1 MLFKAALSPSSVS
14 TGEKQP
20 NTPLD
25 ISILAITPGTML
37 PLRNEEGVAVAQF
50 EATEDLIKGAVQR
63 SRGGLLTVDHEDP
76 IESRIGVF
84 TSVSYNDGFLAT
96 GQILCPKWIE
106 IVAAG
111 EEAYSGLSVEGS
123 ITGDDLEHPESIDVY
138 CISLLTN
145 EKTPEG
151 GACGRGSCKIIV
163 DDRLGDSESIAP
175 EDADDESIETEA
187 SIEAAW
193 NPNYSAFWNYIE
205 TDGKINQTKAKK
217 IFLKKTGDG
226 ANRGDWHYPI
236 ARMTDNGPVPDEEG
250 LMAAYKRAAQQGE
263 TSLFSKI
270 RSKMRSIGME
280 VPPGLT
286 KAKLDASFDKETGTF
301 SAKLLDEDG
310 EIVSE
315 SKITIIDEIGEDKM
329 PKKELKA
336 DEASET
342 VVAVEAATIVEEVSE
357 PEIAAASPE
366 AGEGTLS
373 TESGIAA
380 EAPVAAPVIEPTVD
394 FWELAKNELG
404 ISSLEEFKQIR
415 DTATKVDSVVGQI
428 TSLTSEIGKLQE
440 QNGVLAAFKVET
452 EKRWLQDTYPPA
464 VVKDI
469 AAAHAEFVSDPATF
483 VQKHQEDAI
492 KFAAAKDAKFMGS
505 AAESKDTETAR
516 MEARKAKRDE
526 FLRRTGGPVIK

>member
-163 DDRLGDSESIAP
+163 DDP

-301 SAKLLDEDG
+301 SAKLSDEDG

-336 DEASET
+336 DEAPEPI
-342 VVAVEAATIVEEVSE
+342 VEASASTIVEEVAE
-357 PEIAAASPE
+357 PEIAAASPDVGVE
-366 AGEGTLS
+366 APPVETV
-373 TESGIAA
+373 AA
-380 EAPVAAPVIEPTVD
+380 EAPVAAPVVEPTIN

-404 ISSLEEFKQIR
+404 ISSLEEFEQIR

-440 QNGVLAAFKVET
+440 QNEVLAAFKVET

-483 VQKHQEDAI
+483 VQKYQEDAI

>member
-1 MLFKAALSPSSVS
+1 
-14 TGEKQP
+14 
-20 NTPLD
+20 
-25 ISILAITPGTML
+25 
-37 PLRNEEGVAVAQF
+37 
-50 EATEDLIKGAVQR
+50 
-63 SRGGLLTVDHEDP
+63 
-76 IESRIGVF
+76 
-84 TSVSYNDGFLAT
+84 
-96 GQILCPKWIE
+96 
-106 IVAAG
+106 
-111 EEAYSGLSVEGS
+111 
-123 ITGDDLEHPESIDVY
+123 
-138 CISLLTN
+138 
-145 EKTPEG
+145 
-151 GACGRGSCKIIV
+151 
-163 DDRLGDSESIAP
+163 
-175 EDADDESIETEA
+175 
-187 SIEAAW
+187 
-193 NPNYSAFWNYIE
+193 
-205 TDGKINQTKAKK
+205 
-217 IFLKKTGDG
+217 
-226 ANRGDWHYPI
+226 
-236 ARMTDNGPVPDEEG
+236 MTDNGPVPDEEG

-329 PKKELKA
+329 PKKELRAEETPETKI
-336 DEASET
+336 EASAE
-342 VVAVEAATIVEEVSE
+342 VEEISIEAKETPE
-357 PEIAAASPE
+357 PEIAAASPDVGVE
-366 AGEGTLS
+366 APPVETV
-373 TESGIAA
+373 AA
-380 EAPVAAPVIEPTVD
+380 EAPVAAPVVEPTVN

-404 ISSLEEFKQIR
+404 ISSLEEFEQIR

-483 VQKHQEDAI
+483 VQKYQEDAI